1 MRKVKLDYSYEV
13 RCVRHE
19 SDVGA
24 SCFSADAIIRDADG
38 KEVARIV
45 GKRVHSYV
53 EAAEDEAVESAR
65 LELKRLNAGLPTDAH
80 KQRS

>member
-19 SDVGA
+19 SDVGS
-24 SCFSADAIIRDADG
+24 SCFSADAIVRDADG
-38 KEVARIV
+38 KEVTRIV

-65 LELKRLNAGLPTDAH
+65 QEIRKIKSPKPL
-80 KQRS
+80 

>member
-1 MRKVKLDYSYEV
+1 MHKVKLDYSYEV

-19 SDVGA
+19 SDTGA

-38 KEVARIV
+38 KEVTRVI

-53 EAAEDEAVESAR
+53 EAAEDEAIESAR
-65 LELKRLNAGLPTDAH
+65 QELRQLKSRQPPDAGKP
-80 KQRS
+80 